1 MSATISRRTPQWGW
15 RGSWPWTTPTPCS
28 SFKYKMKRAAWSCSQ
43 LSAAGHVTEPN
54 LAKGQSKT
62 SLISRSHGQSAS
74 VLFSQVALSFRP
86 HPPSALKI
94 FNFFQTFPCVSY
106 VSSFHLVLKSQPTK
120 TRSCKMFLFSIFLH
134 VNFPKR
140 PLHLKKKTIKSDISK
155 AVRYTMN
162 IVINQF
168 TWYLFLSFPWFN
180 LAGERFWLSI
190 LTLTR
195 SKNVNNMLVGKYTSM
210 CWSIWKVDTEAV

>member
-1 MSATISRRTPQWGW
+1 
-15 RGSWPWTTPTPCS
+15 
-28 SFKYKMKRAAWSCSQ
+28 MKRAAWSCSQ

-62 SLISRSHGQSAS
+62 SLISRSHGQRAP
-74 VLFSQVALSFRP
+74 VLFCQVTLSFHH

-94 FNFFQTFPCVSY
+94 FMATISFPCVSY
-106 VSSFHLVLKSQPTK
+106 VSSFRLVLKSQPTK

-140 PLHLKKKTIKSDISK
+140 TLHLKKKTIKSDITK
-155 AVRYTMN
+155 AVRYTTN

-168 TWYLFLSFPWFN
+168 T
-180 LAGERFWLSI
+180 
-190 LTLTR
+190 
-195 SKNVNNMLVGKYTSM
+195 
-210 CWSIWKVDTEAV
+210 